1 MISNPFNVDV
11 DDRTALRA
19 LITLTT
25 GSLLLATPAAAAPSA
40 GGLCGTQIETVFNA
54 LMELALYGGFGLA
67 VLSYIG
73 TSAMMGMPGVSQGQE
88 KNLKEVQSSAIRNGI
103 KIFAVPVVIVA
114 LNSITGGALPIA
126 GCIDL
131 TPFI

>member
-1 MISNPFNVDV
+1 MISNPFDV
-11 DDRTALRA
+11 DDRTAIRV

-25 GSLLLATPAAAAPSA
+25 GSLFLVTPAAAQSA
-40 GGLCGTQIETVFNA
+40 GGLCGTQIETVFNS
-54 LMELALYGGFGLA
+54 LMQLALYGGFGLA
-67 VLSYIG
+67 VLSYVG

-88 KNLKEVQSSAIRNGI
+88 QNLKEVQSSAIRNGI
-103 KIFAVPVVIVA
+103 KIFAVPVIIVA